1 MDTLLQ
7 DLRSAGRQLVRSPGS
22 SLVAIVTLALGIGV
36 NTAVFN
42 VYDAVALRPVPAQ
55 DAARLVRV
63 GRWLQFHWAG
73 DASFDFSYPEYLFY
87 RDDSRSFSSLAA
99 AGPVWRVR
107 ERAATVSHASPGV
120 DAIYGAGQAPTI
132 AVQFVTANFFTTL
145 GVSPALGRAFLPD
158 EDHVP
163 AGTPVVVLSDAY
175 WRRRFD
181 ADRDVIGKT
190 LVLEGVPCTVI
201 GVATSRFIGAGNPP
215 VVPDVWAP
223 LPLATT
229 MTGLRAHDLADS
241 DIWFLQ
247 LVGRLAPGATR
258 SSAIASLN
266 ALFTARAGEIPSDT
280 TRVPRAVGLTL
291 RPLRYFEGTQD
302 LRARA
307 GIAVIMAAVAL
318 VLLIACANLASLFF
332 ARTTA
337 RRREIAIRL
346 SLGAGRARV
355 LRLLMTESVVLA
367 LCGGVAGVLLA
378 VWLSD
383 GLRTMGLRLLAA
395 SSPAFTGALVLDL
408 TPDWRVLAYVVMV
421 SIAAA
426 LLFGLA
432 PALRAT
438 RLRLGETLKQGDAG
452 PTNARDHHGSPSRF
466 RGALVTLQV
475 TASVSLLVAAALL
488 ARGALRASAVTR
500 GFHPDRLLSVSVAG
514 PDSASAS
521 QIARF
526 HQELLAQ
533 LGSIPGVRSAGMGT
547 FPRGGM
553 TPYRLDAS
561 ARVGALPPKAFY
573 AVVSPGFFATLD
585 VPIVRGRDFTAAE
598 AASDAPV
605 VVVSEETARRFWPG
619 QNPIGQ
625 RIFTACPW
633 CRDRASAIAAWEV
646 IGVARSVR
654 SNSIT
659 RVDPTFLYLPAWTNP
674 RREMDVLLLTVGD
687 PEAVI
692 PQVLQ
697 VLRTFGVA
705 VAANTRFTTG
715 DALEGAS
722 DQEARLATQVGLA
735 LTVTLGGLALT
746 LAAIGVFGV
755 VAYTVARRTREI
767 GIRMALGAD
776 RGRVLALILRQG
788 LRPVAAGT
796 ALGLVL
802 AATLGQLFFTTVV
815 TAAAEDIPDLLY
827 GVGPLDPLAFGT
839 VAGLVLLVASLA
851 ALLPA
856 RGAVRV
862 DPVIALRTE

>member
-1 MDTLLQ
+1 MDALLQ
-7 DLRSAGRQLVRSPGS
+7 DLRSAGRQLIRSPGT

-42 VYDAVALRPVPAQ
+42 VYDAVALRSIPAQ
-55 DAARLVRV
+55 DPARLVRV

-107 ERAATVSHASPGV
+107 ERAATVSQASPEA

-132 AVQFVTANFFTTL
+132 AVQFVSANFFTTL

-158 EDHVP
+158 EDHGP

-181 ADRDVIGKT
+181 ADREVIGKT
-190 LVLEGVPCTVI
+190 LLLEGVPCTVI
-201 GVATSRFIGAGNPP
+201 GVAASRFIGAGNPP

-229 MTGLRAHDLADS
+229 TTGLTARDLADG
-241 DIWFLQ
+241 DTWFLQ

-258 SSAIASLN
+258 SSATANLD
-266 ALFTARAGEIPSDT
+266 ALFAARARETPSDT
-280 TRVPRAVGLTL
+280 TRVPSAVGLTL
-291 RPLRYFEGTQD
+291 RPVRYLEGAQD
-302 LRARA
+302 IRARA

-355 LRLLMTESVVLA
+355 LRLLLTESAVLA
-367 LCGGVAGVLLA
+367 LCGGAAGVLLA
-378 VWLSD
+378 VWLSG
-383 GLRTMGLRLLAA
+383 GLRTMGLQLLAA
-395 SSPAFTGALVLDL
+395 SSPAFTGPLALDL
-408 TPDWRVLAYVVMV
+408 TPDWRVLAYAVIA
-421 SIAAA
+421 STAAA

-438 RLRLGETLKQGDAG
+438 RLGLGETLKQGDAG
-452 PTNARDHHGSPSRF
+452 PTSTRGNNGRPSRS
-466 RGALVTLQV
+466 RGTLVTLQV
-475 TASVSLLVAAALL
+475 TASVAFLVAAALL

-500 GFHPDRLLSVSVAG
+500 GFDPNRLLSVSVGG
-514 PDSASAS
+514 PDSAGAS
-521 QIARF
+521 QTVRF
-526 HQELLAQ
+526 HQELLTQ
-533 LGSIPGVRSAGMGT
+533 LRSIPGVRTAGMGT

-561 ARVGALPPKAFY
+561 AGAGALPAKAFY
-573 AVVSPGFFATLD
+573 AVVSPGFFSTLD
-585 VPIVRGRDFTAAE
+585 VPIVRGRDFTDAE

-633 CRDRASAIAAWEV
+633 CRDRASATGAWEV

-659 RVDPTFLYLPAWTNP
+659 RLDPTFLYLPAWTNP
-674 RREMDVLLLTVGD
+674 RREMDVLVRTAGD
-687 PEAVI
+687 PRAVV
-692 PQVLQ
+692 PQVMQ
-697 VLRTFGVA
+697 VLRTFGGG
-705 VAANTRFTTG
+705 VAAHTSYTTG

-735 LTVTLGGLALT
+735 LTITLGGLALA
-746 LAAIGVFGV
+746 LSAIGVFGV

-776 RGRVLALILRQG
+776 RSRVLALILRQG
-788 LRPVAAGT
+788 LRPVAFGT
-796 ALGLVL
+796 ACGLVL
-802 AATLGQLFFTTVV
+802 AATLGQLLFTTVV
-815 TAAAEDIPDLLY
+815 TNAAEDIPDLLY
-827 GVGPLDPLAFGT
+827 GTGPLDPLAFGT